1 MNPDDKSSPEWFTPL
16 LAEAEGERLERTVSL
31 TNFDKYGEA
40 VCAFANDIGGSGEP
54 GHLLIGVKDN
64 GSIAGLRITD
74 EFIAALGGLRADGN
88 IVPVPVMSIE
98 KISLQGGDVL
108 VLKVFPSLMPPV
120 RFKGR
125 TWIRVGARK
134 VIATR
139 EEEDRLLERRV
150 SSARTFDAM
159 PCQEATIADLD
170 TKTFSTFY
178 LPLAVS
184 KEVLEENGRPLEV
197 KLSALRLFDLR
208 AGHPTAAGTLLF
220 SARPAYFFSGAYLQ
234 FLEVDGDTIGAPVQN
249 EFRIDCGLYWFPEK
263 LDLLIQTLVGQKPQ
277 EVTSVRETAA
287 FSYPAVALREIL
299 LNSIIHRSYD
309 STAPTRVTKFSDRI
323 EIQSP
328 GGLYGESRAENFPWQ
343 TAYRNPIIAE
353 AFRIMGAVNRFGRGV
368 VRAQESLIA
377 NGSQEAEFELDR
389 DFVRVRLFRKG

>member
-40 VCAFANDIGGSGEP
+40 VCAFANDIGGSGKP

-134 VIATR
+134 AIATR
-139 EEEDRLLERRV
+139 EEEDRLLERRDSSGRTSNCCGNSSFFGAPSIFFFGSLPSV
-150 SSARTFDAM
+150 SRGRWRHDR
-159 PCQEATIADLD
+159 
-170 TKTFSTFY
+170 STC
-178 LPLAVS
+178 S
-184 KEVLEENGRPLEV
+184 KRISNRMRPLLV
-197 KLSALRLFDLR
+197 
-208 AGHPTAAGTLLF
+208 
-220 SARPAYFFSGAYLQ
+220 SG
-234 FLEVDGDTIGAPVQN
+234 
-249 EFRIDCGLYWFPEK
+249 
-263 LDLLIQTLVGQKPQ
+263 
-277 EVTSVRETAA
+277 
-287 FSYPAVALREIL
+287 
-299 LNSIIHRSYD
+299 
-309 STAPTRVTKFSDRI
+309 
-323 EIQSP
+323 
-328 GGLYGESRAENFPWQ
+328 
-343 TAYRNPIIAE
+343 E
-353 AFRIMGAVNRFGRGV
+353 A
-368 VRAQESLIA
+368 
-377 NGSQEAEFELDR
+377 
-389 DFVRVRLFRKG
+389 